1 MAVEFQMPK
10 LAMAMQQGTVME
22 WKANEGDSIEK
33 GQAVLVIETEKVSYD
48 CEAPENG
55 LLHILVQP
63 DTTVDVY
70 TSIALIAETEE
81 ELVQLQQAGAPPV
94 APAQPV
100 KAPEEAPVADTA
112 TGADGRKK
120 VKISPLAKKMA
131 RQNNLDIT
139 RITGTGPGGRIG
151 KKDVLNAI
159 EAAAAPAPA
168 TPAPAAPDWSGDV
181 VDGKRVKATVP
192 VRGMRKAI
200 GEHMIRSLAVSAQ
213 LSSMAEVDMTEMI
226 KLRKSLLTKEDEA
239 GVRISYTDLLILAMV
254 KAVQHVPM
262 VNSTLIGDEIKI
274 WEDINVSIAVA
285 LEMGEYES
293 GLIVPVLRNC
303 EKKSL
308 VEISRGVKDLG
319 RRARS
324 GELLPEDLSGGTITI
339 SNTGMLVT
347 GWGVSTPILNQPQA
361 MLLQPGGIFEKP
373 VAIDGQV
380 VVRPVMTTSVTWD
393 HRILDGAPIGK
404 FMAKLMELIR
414 NPEYLHL

>member
-48 CEAPENG
+48 CEAPANG

-70 TSIALIAETEE
+70 TSIALIAESED
-81 ELVQLQQAGAPPV
+81 ELAQLQQAGASPV

-112 TGADGRKK
+112 TGASGGKK

-151 KKDVLNAI
+151 KKDVLKAI
-159 EAAAAPAPA
+159 EAAAAPA
-168 TPAPAAPDWSGDV
+168 TPVPAAPDWSGDV

-226 KLRKSLLTKEDEA
+226 KLRKSLLTKEDEI

-262 VNSTLIGDEIKI
+262 VNSTIIGDEIKI

-285 LEMGEYES
+285 LEKGEYES
-293 GLIVPVLRNC
+293 GLIVPVLKNC

-324 GELLPEDLSGGTITI
+324 GELLPEDL
-339 SNTGMLVT
+339 
-347 GWGVSTPILNQPQA
+347 
-361 MLLQPGGIFEKP
+361 
-373 VAIDGQV
+373 
-380 VVRPVMTTSVTWD
+380 
-393 HRILDGAPIGK
+393 
-404 FMAKLMELIR
+404 
-414 NPEYLHL
+414 